1 MLRPGG
7 KVRDGKGGGAWV
19 EFSSLGTMGPP
30 SLLLPCS
37 SDTPMCR
44 LQGGGQPWGELGQ
57 QHEAAPGWLWGW
69 LCSRQRAVNSALLKM
84 SNKGEKK
91 RKEKGKWGEHRVG
104 VGEARAE
111 RTGGDYLNRRPD
123 SALSFH

>member
-1 MLRPGG
+1 MGRVLFLGNYGSPLSPPPLFIRHTHVQAAG
-7 KVRDGKGGGAWV
+7 RGAA
-19 EFSSLGTMGPP
+19 M
-30 SLLLPCS
+30 
-37 SDTPMCR
+37 
-44 LQGGGQPWGELGQ
+44 GELGQ